1 MFTTSKSFAKSEL
14 HLHRRHS
21 TVIHELSSSMMLLT
35 TYHDFAAEKPSAF
48 VSPAKRLVL
57 VCLLDMQLWAI
68 APMVAVRTE
77 AGGRKQA
84 SARQD
89 EAKHSIDVSM
99 AYVCVKRSSSGCVW
113 VCISKRRISSTG
125 IPRHVSGLFCTWPTT
140 RCIVC
145 GPVPHKC
152 Q

>member
-68 APMVAVRTE
+68 APMVAVGQKLAVENRRLPGRT
-77 AGGRKQA
+77 KQ
-84 SARQD
+84 
-89 EAKHSIDVSM
+89 SI
-99 AYVCVKRSSSGCVW
+99 R
-113 VCISKRRISSTG
+113 
-125 IPRHVSGLFCTWPTT
+125 
-140 RCIVC
+140 
-145 GPVPHKC
+145 
-152 Q
+152 